1 MVRAELCGGGV
12 VLFVVSWHLW
22 WHDVGWILVFF
33 LNHQQVIN
41 NQLPS
46 ETYQNGN
53 YLWFIS
59 DTSIHLTCT
68 SPPNPPFRLRL
79 ASLTPKVPAPC
90 HPSLDNLPGRR
101 FLQVRQSGVL
111 FCWQRIREFANN
123 ELLQD
128 STQLFDSMKLRAMGL
143 KNRQI
148 CLGLDAMTMI
158 HMDSVLRHTS
168 GLWQKKIP

>member
-1 MVRAELCGGGV
+1 MALSLATSDIDGSRRTLWGRGRWV

-22 WHDVGWILVFF
+22 WHDNGWILGLF

-46 ETYQNGN
+46 QTYQNGK
-53 YLWFIS
+53 YLWYIS

-111 FCWQRIREFANN
+111 FVGK
-123 ELLQD
+123 ELGNLQTMN
-128 STQLFDSMKLRAMGL
+128 SYKTVVQLFDSMKLRAMGL
-143 KNRQI
+143 
-148 CLGLDAMTMI
+148 
-158 HMDSVLRHTS
+158 
-168 GLWQKKIP
+168 